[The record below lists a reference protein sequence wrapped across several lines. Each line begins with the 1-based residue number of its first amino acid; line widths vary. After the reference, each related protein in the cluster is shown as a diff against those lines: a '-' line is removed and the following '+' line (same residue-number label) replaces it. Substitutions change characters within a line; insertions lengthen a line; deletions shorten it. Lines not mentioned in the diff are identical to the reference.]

1 MAALPGGRPS
11 ITELVA
17 AVAACGQL
25 GDGDAAGRLWPLLDP
40 WAGHHLTAGHTY
52 LGAADHHLGI
62 LAATAGRWREGQRHF
77 QAALAAH
84 ERLGARP
91 WQALTAQASRAC
103 SAAGTPAATRP
114 GRTASTP
121 PRRPPP
127 AASAWT
133 CQDGAARS
141 SAPPA
146 RLRSPMLLAGERRL
160 IADFGRRMTADRLVV
175 GTSGNLS
182 IRSGDLLAVTPV
194 RARLRHAHP
203 RAGRGP
209 PPRRQAVS
217 AALAPTSELA
227 IHQLIYAHTDA
238 LAVVHTHSTAATV
251 VSTLVEELPAIHYI
265 LAVLGGP
272 VRVAPYATFG
282 TPELAANVLAAL
294 DGRSG
299 VLLANHGAVTY
310 GPSIEVAYDRA
321 LYLEWVAEVW
331 LRANALSPA
340 FTPRI
345 LGEPEMAEVDAR
357 LGGAY
362 PTTGRSRDTASDGAA
377 GGG

>member
-1 MAALPGGRPS
+1 
-11 ITELVA
+11 
-17 AVAACGQL
+17 
-25 GDGDAAGRLWPLLDP
+25 
-40 WAGHHLTAGHTY
+40 
-52 LGAADHHLGI
+52 
-62 LAATAGRWREGQRHF
+62 
-77 QAALAAH
+77 
-84 ERLGARP
+84 
-91 WQALTAQASRAC
+91 
-103 SAAGTPAATRP
+103 
-114 GRTASTP
+114 
-121 PRRPPP
+121 
-127 AASAWT
+127 
-133 CQDGAARS
+133 
-141 SAPPA
+141 
-146 RLRSPMLLAGERRL
+146 MLLAAERRL

-182 IRSGDLLAVTPV
+182 IRAGDLLAVTPV

-203 RAGRGP
+203 RAGRASTASTA
-209 PPRRQAVS
+209 RAVS
-217 AALAPTSELA
+217 APLAPTSELA

-251 VSTLVEELPAIHYI
+251 VSTLAEELPAIHYI

-294 DGRSG
+294 EGRSG

-321 LYLEWVAEVW
+321 LYLEWVGRGLAAGH
-331 LRANALSPA
+331 RPAPA

-345 LGEPEMAEVDAR
+345 LGGPEMAEVVAR

-362 PTTGRSRDTASDGAA
+362 PTTGRSRDSASDGAA
-377 GGG
+377 GGGCAGASGAATVRRPR